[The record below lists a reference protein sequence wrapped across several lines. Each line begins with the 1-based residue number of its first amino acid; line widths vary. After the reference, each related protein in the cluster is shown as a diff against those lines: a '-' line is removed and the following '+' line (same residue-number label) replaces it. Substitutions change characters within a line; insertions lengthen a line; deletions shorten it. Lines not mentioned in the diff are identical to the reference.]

1 MEYSVISAS
10 GSEDATSYASSLACL
25 LTHDP
30 KQLRPAEEQ
39 SAGRMKVAGFQV
51 YAHCLLRLRGR
62 RADGNGPTYRVGVGD
77 HGVLETHNTAPAEYV
92 G

>member
-1 MEYSVISAS
+1 
-10 GSEDATSYASSLACL
+10 
-25 LTHDP
+25 
-30 KQLRPAEEQ
+30 
-39 SAGRMKVAGFQV
+39 MKAAGFQV